1 MSEFENEIKY
11 SNGRGQTRHFNPR
24 TNGLTQS
31 INVRSLP
38 LSLLFCQTLQGGF
51 MKVNL
56 IELLL
61 GNAKGFLAYVDLP
74 VGLSITGS
82 LVLSSKL

>member
-1 MSEFENEIKY
+1 
-11 SNGRGQTRHFNPR
+11 
-24 TNGLTQS
+24 
-31 INVRSLP
+31 
-38 LSLLFCQTLQGGF
+38 